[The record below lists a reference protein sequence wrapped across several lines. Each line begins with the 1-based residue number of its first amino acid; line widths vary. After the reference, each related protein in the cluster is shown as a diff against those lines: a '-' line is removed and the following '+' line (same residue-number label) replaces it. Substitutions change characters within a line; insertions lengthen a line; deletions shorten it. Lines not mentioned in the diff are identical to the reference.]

1 MKSIVSVFLL
11 SLVAM
16 LMACGGK
23 AGSGLGQDI
32 DPRDTVNVPEELT
45 GQDSIEYIENAVMK
59 SPFTV
64 SDLLSLAETH
74 TVDEM
79 LYHYNNQE
87 EAKNDPELAKQY
99 AVTHRDSAAMR
110 LANRFM
116 RMAEMVTD
124 HGNAA
129 DQLQWAEAVGMAL
142 EAFHKEV
149 PAAAKADVEEIIRVM
164 DKFSSE
170 TQMEMNYQ
178 SYVYR
183 TIEYYRTIEAYRHWL
198 LDVPKELQTA
208 VRKEYEAWLQLIEA
222 RFALWN
228 DVSYNQE
235 WYSMKPM
242 EIHEYYCDMLKARQD
257 ELQQERD
264 IVMRGKAYAQQGTTV
279 TNKRWEGWIKEHSVP
294 EDYDILK
301 EMNPER
307 IPSDSLV
314 AARVG
319 ELKSTF
325 AQWIAARQALAEK
338 LPEQQGRSYDNLTA
352 DIHCKMIGGL

>member
-11 SLVAM
+11 PLV

-23 AGSGLGQDI
+23 AGSGLGKDI
-32 DPRDTVNVPEELT
+32 DPRDTVNVPEDLT

-59 SPFTV
+59 SPFTA

-87 EAKNDPELAKQY
+87 EAKEDPEYAKQY

-116 RMAEMVTD
+116 RMGEMVTD
-124 HGNAA
+124 HGNAG

-142 EAFHKEV
+142 EAFRKEV
-149 PAAAKADVEEIIRVM
+149 PEAKEADVEEIMRVM
-164 DKFSSE
+164 EKFSAE

-183 TIEYYRTIEAYRHWL
+183 TIEYYRTIEAYRQWL
-198 LDVPKELQTA
+198 QAVPKELQTA
-208 VRKEYEAWLQLIEA
+208 ARKEYEAWLELIEA

-242 EIHEYYCDMLKARQD
+242 EIHGYYGDMLKARQD

-264 IVMRGKAYAQQGTTV
+264 IVMKGKTYAQQGTTV

-294 EDYDILK
+294 EDCDLLK
-301 EMNPER
+301 ELHPER

-319 ELKSTF
+319 ALKSAF